1 MTATET
7 TARLVAGALVLFC
20 WESRASAQDHAP
32 AAPEAESVVV
42 RGDRADNLRRA
53 SGSSTAISE
62 QQINRAQPE
71 SAGEM
76 LKRVPGL
83 QVRQEDAMG
92 LRLNIGVRGLS
103 PTRSR
108 LVLVEEDGVPVVVS
122 PYGEPEL
129 YYTTALERIQRMDVV
144 KGSDV
149 LLHGPQTVGAV
160 IDLHTWEPTE
170 KPSWYVAGTAGS
182 REFGEGIAR
191 YSDTSHDVGYVVQ
204 AFHKGG
210 AGYRNMGFQVTDAFA
225 KVRFSTGRYGELT
238 AKFAFHDELARTS
251 YTGLTDALYRADP
264 RRDTI
269 APDDHFGIRR
279 SEISLRH
286 VQRLG
291 RAAELRTTVFAY
303 QMDTDLRLQ
312 DFDRRRDPTVTYARI
327 ADPNGLFF
335 RQTTSLR
342 DRVYDVAGLSTELE
356 DRFATGDVG
365 HKLTAGARVVAD
377 VARRKLSRGAFPRAE
392 SGDLLTDDTTT
403 IFGFAGWVQD
413 QIALADHVV
422 LTPAFRV
429 EHSRSEK
436 TTHRFLDEVSRPH
449 DVDITGTSRA
459 TGLMPGLG
467 LVIGSPRLNVFAS
480 EYLGY
485 SAPRIS
491 QAITPDGRD
500 AALDAEH
507 SSNYEVGAR
516 GRLGKWLRLEADGF
530 LVNFDNQLVSNNPLS
545 GSTSEF
551 VNGGRTRHL
560 GVESSAVVRAGA
572 ALRIPLEV
580 DLGAHY
586 TFVRSRF
593 VGGDFAGNAIPYS
606 PMHTATATLDLAHR
620 IGLGGHVALSYVG
633 AQFTDEKNT
642 IDVGPT
648 GLDGRMDPYTVLDV
662 GARYLHASTGLS
674 LSVAVKNVLD
684 RVYVSNRIPNGIF
697 TSGFRQVYLT
707 LAWSTPG

>member
-1 MTATET
+1 MTATDAIRRLTGAALVLLFWET
-7 TARLVAGALVLFC
+7 TAF
-20 WESRASAQDHAP
+20 AQDDAP
-32 AAPEAESVVV
+32 EPEAAPESVVV
-42 RGDRADNLRRA
+42 RGDRADNLKRA

-62 QQINRAQPE
+62 EQIKRAQPE

-76 LKRVPGL
+76 LKRVPGI

-92 LRLNIGVRGLS
+92 LRLDVGVRGLS

-182 REFGEGIAR
+182 REFGEGLAR
-191 YSDTSHDVGYVVQ
+191 YSDTTNDVGYVVQ

-210 AGYRNMGFQVTDAFA
+210 AGYRNMGFQVTDALA
-225 KVRFSTGRYGELT
+225 KVRFPTGRDGELT
-238 AKFAFHDELARTS
+238 AKIAFHDELARTT

-286 VQRLG
+286 VQRIG
-291 RAAELRTTVFAY
+291 RNAELRSTVFAY

-312 DFDRRRDPTVTYARI
+312 DFDRRRDPNVAYARV

-356 DRFATGDVG
+356 DRFATGDVA
-365 HKLTAGARVVAD
+365 HKVTGGARVVAD

-392 SGDLLTDDTTT
+392 SGELLTDDTTT
-403 IFGFAGWVQD
+403 IFGFAGWLQD
-413 QIALADHVV
+413 QIALADHLV

-436 TTHRFLDEVSRPH
+436 TIHRFLDGAVAR
-449 DVDITGTSRA
+449 DVDVTGTSRA

-516 GRLGKWLRLEADGF
+516 GRVGKWLRLEADGF

-560 GVESSAVVRAGA
+560 GVESSALVHAGT
-572 ALRIPLEV
+572 ALRLPLIV

-593 VGGDFAGNAIPYS
+593 VGGDFGGNAIPYS
-606 PMHTATATLDLAHR
+606 PMHTASASLDVAHR
-620 IGLGGHVALSYVG
+620 IGLGGHVALHYVG

-642 IDVGPT
+642 IDAGPT
-648 GLDGRMDPYTVLDV
+648 GLDGRMDPYTAIDL

-674 LSVAVKNVLD
+674 VAVAVKNALD

-707 LAWSTPG
+707 LAWTTPG